1 VAKFNQPAGEKL
13 FDKKHKKASGNVK
26 SYEKNFLKKIKLIC
40 EYSCYN
46 SKCFNAPLNENDK
59 KSGSKALK

>member
-1 VAKFNQPAGEKL
+1 LTKNIKKVAE
-13 FDKKHKKASGNVK
+13 NVK
-26 SYEKNFLKKIKLIC
+26 SNEKNFLKKIKLIC

-59 KSGSKALK
+59 KSGLKALK